1 MRGAASIKLKWEIV
15 MLKVH
20 TKQIGTVATL
30 CLQGQIVTGQTE
42 SLRAAVS
49 VLSGVS
55 SVILDFARVSTVDA
69 GGLGVLLG
77 LREQAAAT
85 GMRFALM
92 NVTKGVST
100 VLAVA
105 RLDSVFEI
113 ISGVEFF
120 PMAQRERR
128 ASAAMLASCA

>member
-1 MRGAASIKLKWEIV
+1 

-20 TKQIGTVATL
+20 TKQLGTVTVL

-42 SLRAAVS
+42 TLRAAAS
-49 VLSGVS
+49 ALSGAS
-55 SVILDFARVSTVDA
+55 SVILDFAGVSTVDA

-77 LREQAAAT
+77 LREQAAAK
-85 GMRFALM
+85 GIRFALM
-92 NVTKGVST
+92 NLTKGVSM

-113 ISGVEFF
+113 TSGMEFF
-120 PMAQRERR
+120 PVVSRKRR
-128 ASAAMLASCA
+128 ASAALLAPCA

>member
-1 MRGAASIKLKWEIV
+1 

-20 TKQIGTVATL
+20 TKKLGTVAVL
-30 CLQGQIVTGQTE
+30 CLQGQIVTGETE

-49 VLSGVS
+49 ALSGVS

-69 GGLGVLLG
+69 GGLGVMLG
-77 LREQAAAT
+77 LREQSLAK
-85 GMRFALM
+85 GIRLALT
-92 NVTKGVST
+92 NITKGVST

-113 ISGVEFF
+113 TSGMEFF
-120 PMAQRERR
+120 PVVQRKRR
-128 ASAAMLASCA
+128 APAAMLAPCA

>member
-1 MRGAASIKLKWEIV
+1 

-20 TKQIGTVATL
+20 TKQWGSVAVL
-30 CLQGQIVTGQTE
+30 CLQGQIVTGETE

-49 VLSGVS
+49 DLAGVN

-69 GGLGVLLG
+69 GGLGVMLG
-77 LREQAAAT
+77 LREQAE
-85 GMRFALM
+85 GKGIQFALM

-100 VLAVA
+100 VLAIA

-113 ISGVEFF
+113 TSGVEFF
-120 PMAQRERR
+120 PVVARRQR
-128 ASAAMLASCA
+128 ASAAILAPCA